1 MRHRGSCFHPQGP
14 DGARRGMVLPEPGK
28 SCHVIEEH
36 SHCPDCC
43 RMRDCPSL
51 SLFPSS
57 CLLLELAVAE
67 PKWKLRTRRPDAV
80 PEISGFQSTERGT
93 EGQLFRGKKRIT
105 SKIDPDNPKV
115 SYVTRSQGA
124 HTGEI
129 VRRARQR
136 ERPKS
141 QRLFLSLC
149 PLPYSGDSLCEDLSS
164 SGCPFGAFTVYR
176 VNAKFFICS
185 SYLL

>member
-1 MRHRGSCFHPQGP
+1 
-14 DGARRGMVLPEPGK
+14 
-28 SCHVIEEH
+28 
-36 SHCPDCC
+36 
-43 RMRDCPSL
+43 MRDCPNL

-57 CLLLELAVAE
+57 CLLLELAMAE
-67 PKWKLRTRRPDAV
+67 PKWKLKPLRPDAV
-80 PEISGFQSTERGT
+80 PETSGFRSTEQGT
-93 EGQLFRGKKRIT
+93 EGQLFRGKKRVT
-105 SKIDPDNPKV
+105 SKVDPDNPKV
-115 SYVTRSQGA
+115 SCVTRSQCA

-136 ERPKS
+136 ERTKS

-164 SGCPFGAFTVYR
+164 GCHVGAFTVYR

-185 SYLL
+185 SSISFNPCNHA